1 MIVATI
7 VPLQATVFAL
17 AVLGAPAVAL
27 TRDPIKQAVVNGVY
41 GYILVA
47 VFMVL
52 QAPDVALSM
61 LVVSTV
67 AYPFVILVAVARVQ
81 NRESPE
87 EEGSGEHSD
96 ERPEESESS

>member
-1 MIVATI
+1 MTIASI

-17 AVLGAPAVAL
+17 AVLAAPAVVL
-27 TRDPIKQAVVNGVY
+27 TRDPLRQIVVAGLY
-41 GYILVA
+41 GYVLVA

-67 AYPFVILVAVARVQ
+67 AYPFVVLVAIARV
-81 NRESPE
+81 RVR
-87 EEGSGEHSD
+87 HRDSD
-96 ERPEESESS
+96 NEDRIDE

>member
-17 AVLGAPAVAL
+17 AALGATAVVL
-27 TRDPIKQAVVNGVY
+27 TRDPLRQIVVSGIY
-41 GYILVA
+41 GYVLVA

-67 AYPFVILVAVARVQ
+67 AYPLVVLVAIART
-81 NRESPE
+81 R
-87 EEGSGEHSD
+87 GGKGGD
-96 ERPEESESS
+96 E

>member
-1 MIVATI
+1 MIVATL

-17 AVLGAPAVAL
+17 AALGAPAVAL
-27 TRDPIKQAVVNGVY
+27 TRDPLKQVVVNGVY

-67 AYPFVILVAVARVQ
+67 AYPFVILVAVARV
-81 NRESPE
+81 RRGKASAKEAEGDSAEEPGPE
-87 EEGSGEHSD
+87 
-96 ERPEESESS
+96 